1 MPLGIVKRSGLR
13 TLVEK
18 SCSKRI
24 LKIKVNKEGAYS
36 AVEVSIWTGVTNNKI
51 IIIKISKWYFLLI
64 FASIMLIKI
73 ENTM

>member
-1 MPLGIVKRSGLR
+1 MPIGIVKKSGLR

-36 AVEVSIWTGVTNNKI
+36 NVDVSIWAGVISNI
-51 IIIKISKWYFLLI
+51 VDIIKISEKYFLLI
-64 FASIMLIKI
+64 FASIMLIEI
-73 ENTM
+73 EAIK

>member
-1 MPLGIVKRSGLR
+1 MPIGIIKKSGLR

-36 AVEVSIWTGVTNNKI
+36 NVEVSIWAGVINNKVN
-51 IIIKISKWYFLLI
+51 IIKYSKKYFLLF
-64 FASIMLIKI
+64 FASIMLIEI
-73 ENTM
+73 EAIK

>member
-1 MPLGIVKRSGLR
+1 MAKGIVKRSGLR

-36 AVEVSIWTGVTNNKI
+36 NVEVSIWAGVINNKVNI
-51 IIIKISKWYFLLI
+51 INNSKKYFLLI
-64 FASIMLIKI
+64 FASIMLIEI
-73 ENTM
+73 EAIE